1 MSWVAKYEMYVLT
14 LVRAILI
21 LMSSEG
27 PITYFAQTDARAKR
41 VSFGIKS
48 RDRSRHM
55 YVIGKTGMGKST
67 LLENMAVQDIQNG
80 NGFAFIDPH
89 GASAEKLLDYIP
101 EDRVKDVLYFAPFDL
116 QYPISFNVLENVEV
130 DHRHLVV
137 NGLMSTFE
145 KLWEDQWSAR
155 MAYILQNT
163 LAALLE
169 FPGATLL
176 GVNRMYVDKDFRK
189 RVVDNCSDPTVK
201 SFWTEE
207 YAKYTD
213 RYTQEATPAIQN
225 KIGQFQA
232 NSLVR
237 NIIGQSESTFNLRE
251 MMDTR
256 KIFIVNLSKG
266 RVGEG
271 NASLLGS
278 MLVTKLYLAAMSR
291 ADVPATQ
298 LAHLPEFELYVDEFQ
313 NFANRSFSD
322 ILSESRKYKL
332 ALTIAHQYI
341 EQMEEEVAAAVFG
354 NVGTMVVFR
363 VGAYDA
369 EVLEKE
375 FMPTFTGED
384 LVNLGA
390 RQIYLKLMIDGV
402 SSQPF
407 SATTLPPID
416 MPRVS
421 LRDKVV
427 AFSRARYSRPRAE
440 VERDIREW
448 TLQSF
453 APSPE
458 ERTKAGGEKK
468 STYTKESKK
477 ETSSTRIEKSGV
489 GEMNGARSVERAPRP
504 QGSAERQS
512 KMTPAARPPSAPA
525 STREARAPAST
536 PKEDFETYT
545 ERTYREAYALPENS
559 YIYPN
564 TEKEPPSFP
573 APMQSTS
580 NKKEELQGEDLRTI
594 LKRLSQEAAQKEAEK
609 NTSQEQPVASVS
621 QPKNEPTKE
630 DLRAVLA
637 RIVAESSKREE
648 EKKSKKVSQASTPA
662 QSGTP
667 VTEKTEKGSQ
677 SQSASTPPALSPEE
691 LRRMLALKK
700 PKL

>member
-1 MSWVAKYEMYVLT
+1 MYVYL
-14 LVRAILI
+14 LVRGILAP
-21 LMSSEG
+21 MPSDG

-41 VSFGIKS
+41 VPFGIKA

-80 NGFAFIDPH
+80 NGLAFIDPH

-298 LAHLPEFELYVDEFQ
+298 LAHLPECELYVDEFQ

-354 NVGTMVVFR
+354 NVGTMVAFR

-375 FMPTFTGED
+375 FMPAFTGED

-421 LRDKVV
+421 LRDKVI
-427 AFSRARYSRPRAE
+427 AYSRARYSRPRAE

-453 APSPE
+453 TPSAE
-458 ERTKAGGEKK
+458 ERIKTGGEKK
-468 STYTKESKK
+468 STYAKGVKKEASSAHKESGI
-477 ETSSTRIEKSGV
+477 S
-489 GEMNGARSVERAPRP
+489 EMNGARSAERAPRP
-504 QGSAERQS
+504 RGSTERQS
-512 KMTPAARPPSAPA
+512 QVTPATRVSSAPA
-525 STREARAPAST
+525 GAREARAPR
-536 PKEDFETYT
+536 EDFETYA
-545 ERTYREAYALPENS
+545 ERTYREAYALRENPHAYS
-559 YIYPN
+559 HVQ
-564 TEKEPPSFP
+564 KEPASP
-573 APMQSTS
+573 APVESVPS
-580 NKKEELQGEDLRTI
+580 KREEPRGEDLRAI
-594 LKRLSQEAAQKEAEK
+594 LKRLSQEAVQKEAEK
-609 NTSQEQPVASVS
+609 NALKEEPAAPSS

-630 DLRAVLA
+630 DLRTVLA
-637 RIVAESSKREE
+637 RIASESLKREE
-648 EKKSKKVSQASTPA
+648 EKKAKAEVSHAPIT
-662 QSGTP
+662 QSDTS
-667 VTEKTEKGSQ
+667 VTEKAKKSSLSQ
-677 SQSASTPPALSPEE
+677 NASNPPALSPEE

-700 PKL
+700 PRL